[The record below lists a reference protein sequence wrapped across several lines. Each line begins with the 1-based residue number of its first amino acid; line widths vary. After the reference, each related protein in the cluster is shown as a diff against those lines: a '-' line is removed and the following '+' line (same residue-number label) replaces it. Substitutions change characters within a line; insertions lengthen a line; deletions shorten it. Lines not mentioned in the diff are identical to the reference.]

1 MTGVFI
7 STATSHDEAARAA
20 DVAVLPIGS
29 FEQHGGHLPLATD
42 TLIAGAIAERITVDY
57 DLLLLPPIA
66 IGASHEHA
74 DFPGTVSVSSITL
87 HAIVTDVATSLNR
100 AGVTKLVI
108 VNGHGGNYVLS
119 NVVQESNVGE
129 RRMALFPR
137 SEDWTDARRAA
148 GVVTSNHEDM
158 HGGEAE
164 TSILLATSPEVVR
177 PSYRDADFTADER
190 RHLLTVGVHAYS
202 TSGVIGRPSLATA
215 NKGRLLLESLSTQFK
230 QHLSLL
236 CS

>member
-1 MTGVFI
+1 VFI

-42 TLIAGAIAERITVDY
+42 TLIAAAIAERITADY
-57 DLLLLPPIA
+57 DLLLLPPIT

-74 DFPGTVSVSSITL
+74 DFKGTVSVSSMTL
-87 HAIVTDVATSLNR
+87 HAIVTDVAASLDR
-100 AGVTKLVI
+100 AGVTKLVV

-137 SEDWTDARRAA
+137 TEDWIDARRDA
-148 GVVTSNHEDM
+148 GVITSNHEDM

-164 TSILLATSPEVVR
+164 TSILLATSPDVVR

-190 RHLLTVGVHAYS
+190 RHLLTVGIRAYS
-202 TSGVIGRPSLATA
+202 ASGVIGRPSLATA
-215 NKGRLLLESLSTQFK
+215 DKGRLLLQSFTAQFK
-230 QHLSLL
+230 HHLALL
-236 CS
+236 RC